1 MKLWIDFA
9 KFRKR
14 RSTLFLALLP
24 FFLVSC
30 GPSSCQNELPA
41 GAAGDS
47 QHVVILLD
55 KSASM
60 DYLVSDVI
68 AGFNNLVDQLPS
80 SSFVSLFG
88 FESINGLESI
98 FSHVPANS
106 VRELTSA
113 DYYLGDGTPLYDAIS
128 GAINQIKIG
137 SVTSS
142 NEKILFVVIS
152 DGIEN
157 SSTRYSLSDT
167 QEAIRQEISN
177 GWDIRFYGL
186 GPDAASEAINLGIP
200 IDDGSTFSPS
210 QSGVDG
216 AFDDIAGSLIQG
228 NGESSCVRAIP

>member
-1 MKLWIDFA
+1 MKIGIKFA
-9 KFRKR
+9 KFQMR
-14 RSTLFLALLP
+14 RLATLLVLLP

-30 GPSSCQNELPA
+30 GSSPCQDGLPA

-60 DYLVSDVI
+60 EYLVSDVI

-88 FESINGLESI
+88 FESIYGLENI
-98 FSHVPANS
+98 FSHVPASS
-106 VRELTSA
+106 VRELTSS

-128 GAINQIKIG
+128 GAINQVKIG
-137 SVTSS
+137 SVSSS

-157 SSTRYSLSDT
+157 SSTRYSLDET
-167 QEAIRQEISN
+167 REAIRREISN

-186 GPDAASEAINLGIP
+186 GPDAASEASNLGIP

-216 AFDDIAGSLIQG
+216 AFDDIAGSVIQD
-228 NGESSCVRAIP
+228 NGKSSCVRVVP

>member
-1 MKLWIDFA
+1 MPENLVRFKGDLV
-9 KFRKR
+9 KM
-14 RSTLFLALLP
+14 FLK
-24 FFLVSC
+24 VSSVI
-30 GPSSCQNELPA
+30 SSQ
-41 GAAGDS
+41 S
-47 QHVVILLD
+47 LLD
-55 KSASM
+55 KFRISGTGVK
-60 DYLVSDVI
+60 LI
-68 AGFNNLVDQLPS
+68 
-80 SSFVSLFG
+80 SLFG